1 MAVVLN
7 DLLSELALGRPAEL
21 DQSEQALRLQM
32 QSEQLAKGAEDA
44 RLAQLSSLRGMG
56 GSILG
61 GMRGTYQSGS
71 AGDAADMILRG
82 IQNQDA
88 ATEQYGRD
96 QLARV
101 QQEQQALAE
110 GGPGG
115 AEQAW
120 DNGRIMDYIAQTTGG
135 ALASIGPQLGA
146 AVLTRG
152 AARPFGSAVANRAST
167 LAGMASGYEMNRDEI
182 AGNMLSDPAA
192 WERAQQDPRMAQNM
206 LGQGALA
213 SSALDIGPGLIASQ
227 FGKRLGVRA
236 AKDTMGA
243 VPSVLAG
250 SAVEGLTEGVQGIA
264 GRASSDRIAGAD
276 LETALRDNAY
286 LSPDDVIGGM
296 LGGGAVSGG
305 GQAMV
310 SGINAAQGLVE
321 DTAVKATEATK
332 GFLNNNPTL
341 KAGIQAAWDAAVA
354 SPNVTRIMLEDG
366 AAKTNVLLKQY
377 GMPEITPES
386 FGEISAMA
394 KAARQAQN
402 MDDFLS
408 IISRPDSGVNH
419 SASEQMGQEYIARQT
434 VNMSPEDR
442 TKFMSAPKL
451 ASRIGTTLSLARS
464 LAARAV
470 LTEDAESLALAKQAL
485 NGEVSLI
492 DGSPESR
499 TLVTEIRTRAL
510 SHLVR
515 AATDSVAS
523 GFNASLNTLVNVM
536 SNVYDGAVN
545 TGDSILAAGVKPR
558 TMNIQGMSNEA
569 KMKVA
574 NAMVQRLPSN
584 SSVMK
589 TAMQQADFVN
599 KVPALLAAY
608 ARSENPQAVAAVND
622 FLDKA
627 YGTGKTGAEHKKAV
641 FKIFDA
647 AIGAKNSIARP
658 YVDQVKGIQSAVGD
672 VEKSTAEKGM
682 SFLEYA
688 MSDEARAKLLQ
699 TPNAVRGV
707 ARVLDNLIAAMNK
720 HAANGKDVDLNKAS
734 GRLRNLQELFEGGKS
749 GLDSVIEYY
758 NPGFNRTALS
768 EYTQERDE
776 SDAVLQEKSAR
787 DYTTPSDEIEYDP
800 NESYRKPEEDV
811 RKYILVGVDG
821 NPMFAF
827 HPAGGT
833 QDRYTRKA
841 LKAGGNFIRGSEYI
855 RTLQAEGVSRQK
867 SAGSK
872 EQERSSD
879 EGYVLKHLKAQILE
893 GINSKL
899 KTSSTVYDEVVKRAV
914 SKMSDTAEATG
925 TQALAQMKDND
936 PKKLLSLADDRAG
949 FFEKSKKA
957 KDAINLDMEFLP
969 ELLDSPEQLDKVRPS
984 DASRALRTAIIN
996 KALATDSDTK
1006 KQTAAQL
1013 KNMRKVVEAT
1023 GYADYIYGALYGQA
1037 LKSEG
1042 AKKDKGGEYT
1052 LKDMEADI
1060 KGLLTRYNLIEA
1072 ALAGYEAGD
1081 PDYASGLRVTVAN
1094 TNPSQAQNIDY
1105 ATDEDLEEYER
1116 FNNSAPGAKFKINFK
1131 SGGDRVISARSIMRS
1146 RKHSVKATKTDRF
1159 SHRLLN
1165 VLGDIL
1171 ARRDVVGIEISAQKK
1186 AGDKVEYTPL
1196 TFTDGARMPLDVDEN
1211 AWLLEPNPYTGDPAL
1226 TFGKLFGVDPQ
1237 TDEEI
1242 EKSEK
1247 RKRAR
1252 EERGTYDKVTRKAK
1266 AEASRAN
1273 KKQVDEAEAAV
1284 DDHVF
1289 DVVFKGESFP
1299 IKVDTGGKIP
1309 KLDEADDVNYE
1320 RATNDAEFE
1329 NSPERLAGKL
1339 KTADQ
1344 LWTIVNNLDTGE
1356 IRKHLQGVL
1365 DKYPSKEQVLAR
1377 VRKQLDVSGV
1387 ATGEAKQTLS
1397 REQVLSAIRKS
1408 LSRDM
1413 SPSER
1418 EQAIKNAGVR
1428 YDQMRRTE
1436 KRATTQAERDRAIKA
1451 AAAKYDRDYNTLQY
1465 TLKSEE
1471 GFNSAVV
1478 RAVKNITNTAF
1489 GLLGSVDAAYA
1500 KQAGKEAIIRDSIGA
1515 NQEREDMVSNA
1526 YYDGKT
1532 FNFADFL
1539 AADEATSA
1547 KRGGKFRKQVKQNR
1561 AVYQRA
1567 MELMQVYGDPKR
1579 LSMYKALQDAMG
1591 DQSAS
1596 ASASEKTD
1604 PGVGAT
1610 GFGGQKRVYKAIPF
1624 QVGHPARRFSKDVRL
1639 ERNAEAFGRTGA
1651 PVQKRDPTGRI
1662 NGPERR
1668 EMKLIKQQGEPKDAT
1683 MVEQTHK
1690 FAVKIDEGNH
1700 AAIGDLSKTGTHAR
1714 VIQQARKDYA
1724 SAVAAL
1730 NAAANAP
1737 EDTGVDGSAVAA
1749 RAARMKS
1756 AAEARTILI
1765 DSVAKITEQVKAL
1778 DVPPGGRKKYTVED
1792 FLSLARAEDAGTG
1805 LDEAYA
1811 ASESKMKPSRAPR
1824 NQAEK
1829 DKQKADTV
1837 TFGDTAEVDQGPSN
1851 ALVFALTKMQPLLRR
1866 VSVKMGDRP
1875 TGILDS
1881 LVDVDYSNKQ
1891 SAYETFLA
1899 GLKDMPEKQIKSELF
1914 RKQRLLDSSKR
1925 EDLRSVLTAEIA
1937 AANAELAARKDGT
1950 TTPEYAKPFSKD
1962 DYIKTELTKLSRE
1975 NVRELLEQA
1984 PLTQGKG
1991 DAAVKIATQKK
2002 EAQREYLDGLNSIND
2017 IGSRGAT
2024 DGETVTRAVE
2034 MAIKLDRRDI
2044 LRLITRKLSPA
2055 FGLDVE
2061 GDDDTS
2067 VLRSK
2072 KGREIAGDYA
2082 EDMADL
2088 QQKLREAKRSLS
2100 TTNTP
2105 ATRGAVRNAETAIER
2120 LQAKIDKAV
2129 DAGTKRLQ
2137 VSTNVAGVADKAAGR
2152 LKGIRQV
2159 SQTLKGPA
2167 KGLPQKK
2174 EAANLPGTPW
2184 AQVEQ
2189 AIQQA
2194 AEAQPAKEATAPID
2208 KTALPAGFV
2217 VDAKGE
2223 VLYGGSTKKQWEKNL
2238 AFAEKKL
2245 ASPDPGAYA
2254 ATNKKQA
2261 EEALAAFAALENRA
2275 VKKSLAPAGNTVGG
2289 FTPDEISN
2297 ETQELLDQLI
2307 ALRGDRI
2314 KLSHAET
2321 VTMLGGSGEFKITDL
2336 GRIVRIAIDAMN
2348 PSLTIRHE
2356 ALHDLWATLSKS
2368 PKIRRLK
2375 RRVERYANTP
2385 MVMQRV
2391 VHSLAKMEAEPETA
2405 EYAAA
2410 IKKYATA
2417 IHNDPEEG
2425 VAYLF
2430 QQYTMDPEIQRLVQG
2445 HFDTPTTLLGK
2456 MVQPFIK
2463 AGSAISKFLRDIA
2476 GIVTEDEQVDRLL
2489 AGLWGGKFADV
2500 DLQDNA
2506 FLREA
2511 GQTFGDKLENALGPV
2526 YIGASRI
2533 INSGLDRVSDM
2544 GIPALTQVVEQ
2555 IRIPTGDA
2563 RGGADF
2569 VSERQYYQNT
2579 FLSMFNKVL
2588 GSIPKERREDVLHI
2602 LQSRAPSTD
2611 GHVALVRIVFQ
2622 NLRDA
2627 ALQTGVDLGKVE
2639 DYFPT
2644 TWDTKTI
2651 EEDRAAFSALLQKH
2665 GDMSAAEAEHVISG
2679 MVMNGGGSDLAENE
2693 NHYNYVAPMGA
2704 MRARKLKFINSA
2716 NAGEFAKFQ
2725 VKDVDYIVEKYVAEL
2740 AHRMSFAQHFG
2751 DTGEKLEKAFEKAKE
2766 QGATDTEL
2774 EEAKKAVQGALG
2786 VLPTSNMT
2794 EGVRTGIAW
2803 TITALNTALLPLSLF
2818 SQFMDPLIVAAR
2830 SGDIRD
2836 AGRAYMQA
2844 LRGLR
2849 KTIMRDKGK
2858 NEIEEI
2864 ADMLGVIETDLANQA
2879 LGHIVRTPQGGLRM
2893 INRGFFKLNGMQ
2905 GFNNAMRIT
2914 ATGAGMRY
2922 IRKAVESNNYDD
2934 LAELGLRPE
2943 SITRTADGALDFRT
2957 NLAMKKALSRYV
2969 ESSVVR
2975 PDNAHQAAWMNDPA
2989 FALLAHMRRFT
3000 YAFSQ
3005 TALRRAWTNVGKGDM
3020 KPMAFLLAGI
3030 PVMIAVDMAKWAL
3043 TGAGPQTASWGV
3055 MDYLKH
3061 GVNRTGMLGQTSSYI
3076 SLVPGGGLF
3085 AHQIEPGPG
3094 LDLGN
3099 KLLSGDLKGSLDMT
3113 LIGHRQLT

>member
-1 MAVVLN
+1 
-7 DLLSELALGRPAEL
+7 
-21 DQSEQALRLQM
+21 
-32 QSEQLAKGAEDA
+32 
-44 RLAQLSSLRGMG
+44 
-56 GSILG
+56 
-61 GMRGTYQSGS
+61 
-71 AGDAADMILRG
+71 
-82 IQNQDA
+82 
-88 ATEQYGRD
+88 
-96 QLARV
+96 
-101 QQEQQALAE
+101 
-110 GGPGG
+110 
-115 AEQAW
+115 
-120 DNGRIMDYIAQTTGG
+120 
-135 ALASIGPQLGA
+135 
-146 AVLTRG
+146 
-152 AARPFGSAVANRAST
+152 
-167 LAGMASGYEMNRDEI
+167 
-182 AGNMLSDPAA
+182 
-192 WERAQQDPRMAQNM
+192 
-206 LGQGALA
+206 
-213 SSALDIGPGLIASQ
+213 
-227 FGKRLGVRA
+227 
-236 AKDTMGA
+236 
-243 VPSVLAG
+243 
-250 SAVEGLTEGVQGIA
+250 
-264 GRASSDRIAGAD
+264 
-276 LETALRDNAY
+276 
-286 LSPDDVIGGM
+286 
-296 LGGGAVSGG
+296 
-305 GQAMV
+305 
-310 SGINAAQGLVE
+310 
-321 DTAVKATEATK
+321 
-332 GFLNNNPTL
+332 
-341 KAGIQAAWDAAVA
+341 
-354 SPNVTRIMLEDG
+354 
-366 AAKTNVLLKQY
+366 
-377 GMPEITPES
+377 
-386 FGEISAMA
+386 
-394 KAARQAQN
+394 
-402 MDDFLS
+402 
-408 IISRPDSGVNH
+408 
-419 SASEQMGQEYIARQT
+419 
-434 VNMSPEDR
+434 
-442 TKFMSAPKL
+442 
-451 ASRIGTTLSLARS
+451 
-464 LAARAV
+464 
-470 LTEDAESLALAKQAL
+470 
-485 NGEVSLI
+485 
-492 DGSPESR
+492 
-499 TLVTEIRTRAL
+499 
-510 SHLVR
+510 
-515 AATDSVAS
+515 
-523 GFNASLNTLVNVM
+523 
-536 SNVYDGAVN
+536 
-545 TGDSILAAGVKPR
+545 
-558 TMNIQGMSNEA
+558 
-569 KMKVA
+569 
-574 NAMVQRLPSN
+574 
-584 SSVMK
+584 
-589 TAMQQADFVN
+589 
-599 KVPALLAAY
+599 
-608 ARSENPQAVAAVND
+608 
-622 FLDKA
+622 
-627 YGTGKTGAEHKKAV
+627 
-641 FKIFDA
+641 
-647 AIGAKNSIARP
+647 
-658 YVDQVKGIQSAVGD
+658 
-672 VEKSTAEKGM
+672 
-682 SFLEYA
+682 
-688 MSDEARAKLLQ
+688 
-699 TPNAVRGV
+699 
-707 ARVLDNLIAAMNK
+707 
-720 HAANGKDVDLNKAS
+720 
-734 GRLRNLQELFEGGKS
+734 
-749 GLDSVIEYY
+749 
-758 NPGFNRTALS
+758 
-768 EYTQERDE
+768 
-776 SDAVLQEKSAR
+776 
-787 DYTTPSDEIEYDP
+787 
-800 NESYRKPEEDV
+800 
-811 RKYILVGVDG
+811 
-821 NPMFAF
+821 
-827 HPAGGT
+827 
-833 QDRYTRKA
+833 
-841 LKAGGNFIRGSEYI
+841 
-855 RTLQAEGVSRQK
+855 
-867 SAGSK
+867 
-872 EQERSSD
+872 
-879 EGYVLKHLKAQILE
+879 
-893 GINSKL
+893 
-899 KTSSTVYDEVVKRAV
+899 
-914 SKMSDTAEATG
+914 
-925 TQALAQMKDND
+925 
-936 PKKLLSLADDRAG
+936 
-949 FFEKSKKA
+949 
-957 KDAINLDMEFLP
+957 
-969 ELLDSPEQLDKVRPS
+969 
-984 DASRALRTAIIN
+984 
-996 KALATDSDTK
+996 
-1006 KQTAAQL
+1006 
-1013 KNMRKVVEAT
+1013 
-1023 GYADYIYGALYGQA
+1023 
-1037 LKSEG
+1037 
-1042 AKKDKGGEYT
+1042 
-1052 LKDMEADI
+1052 
-1060 KGLLTRYNLIEA
+1060 
-1072 ALAGYEAGD
+1072 
-1081 PDYASGLRVTVAN
+1081 
-1094 TNPSQAQNIDY
+1094 
-1105 ATDEDLEEYER
+1105 
-1116 FNNSAPGAKFKINFK
+1116 
-1131 SGGDRVISARSIMRS
+1131 
-1146 RKHSVKATKTDRF
+1146 
-1159 SHRLLN
+1159 
-1165 VLGDIL
+1165 
-1171 ARRDVVGIEISAQKK
+1171 
-1186 AGDKVEYTPL
+1186 
-1196 TFTDGARMPLDVDEN
+1196 
-1211 AWLLEPNPYTGDPAL
+1211 
-1226 TFGKLFGVDPQ
+1226 
-1237 TDEEI
+1237 
-1242 EKSEK
+1242 
-1247 RKRAR
+1247 
-1252 EERGTYDKVTRKAK
+1252 
-1266 AEASRAN
+1266 
-1273 KKQVDEAEAAV
+1273 
-1284 DDHVF
+1284 
-1289 DVVFKGESFP
+1289 
-1299 IKVDTGGKIP
+1299 
-1309 KLDEADDVNYE
+1309 
-1320 RATNDAEFE
+1320 
-1329 NSPERLAGKL
+1329 
-1339 KTADQ
+1339 
-1344 LWTIVNNLDTGE
+1344 
-1356 IRKHLQGVL
+1356 
-1365 DKYPSKEQVLAR
+1365 
-1377 VRKQLDVSGV
+1377 
-1387 ATGEAKQTLS
+1387 
-1397 REQVLSAIRKS
+1397 
-1408 LSRDM
+1408 
-1413 SPSER
+1413 
-1418 EQAIKNAGVR
+1418 
-1428 YDQMRRTE
+1428 
-1436 KRATTQAERDRAIKA
+1436 
-1451 AAAKYDRDYNTLQY
+1451 
-1465 TLKSEE
+1465 
-1471 GFNSAVV
+1471 
-1478 RAVKNITNTAF
+1478 
-1489 GLLGSVDAAYA
+1489 
-1500 KQAGKEAIIRDSIGA
+1500 
-1515 NQEREDMVSNA
+1515 
-1526 YYDGKT
+1526 
-1532 FNFADFL
+1532 
-1539 AADEATSA
+1539 
-1547 KRGGKFRKQVKQNR
+1547 
-1561 AVYQRA
+1561 
-1567 MELMQVYGDPKR
+1567 
-1579 LSMYKALQDAMG
+1579 
-1591 DQSAS
+1591 
-1596 ASASEKTD
+1596 
-1604 PGVGAT
+1604 
-1610 GFGGQKRVYKAIPF
+1610 
-1624 QVGHPARRFSKDVRL
+1624 
-1639 ERNAEAFGRTGA
+1639 
-1651 PVQKRDPTGRI
+1651 
-1662 NGPERR
+1662 
-1668 EMKLIKQQGEPKDAT
+1668 
-1683 MVEQTHK
+1683 
-1690 FAVKIDEGNH
+1690 
-1700 AAIGDLSKTGTHAR
+1700 
-1714 VIQQARKDYA
+1714 
-1724 SAVAAL
+1724 
-1730 NAAANAP
+1730 
-1737 EDTGVDGSAVAA
+1737 
-1749 RAARMKS
+1749 
-1756 AAEARTILI
+1756 
-1765 DSVAKITEQVKAL
+1765 
-1778 DVPPGGRKKYTVED
+1778 
-1792 FLSLARAEDAGTG
+1792 
-1805 LDEAYA
+1805 
-1811 ASESKMKPSRAPR
+1811 
-1824 NQAEK
+1824 
-1829 DKQKADTV
+1829 
-1837 TFGDTAEVDQGPSN
+1837 
-1851 ALVFALTKMQPLLRR
+1851 MQPLLRR

-1914 RKQRLLDSSKR
+1914 LKQRLLDSSKR
-1925 EDLRSVLTAEIA
+1925 EDLRSVRTAEIA

-2217 VDAKGE
+2217 ADAKGE

-2314 KLSHAET
+2314 KLSYAET
-2321 VTMLGGSGEFKITDL
+2321 VTMLGGSGEFEITAL

-2375 RRVERYANTP
+2375 RRVERYANIP

-2588 GSIPKERREDVLHI
+2588 GSIPKERREDVLHT

-2611 GHVALVRIVFQ
+2611 GHVALVRSVFQ
-2622 NLRDA
+2622 NLRNA

-2704 MRARKLKFINSA
+2704 MRARKLKFINST

-2786 VLPTSNMT
+2786 VLPSNMT

-2849 KTIMRDKGK
+2849 KTIMRDKSK

-2893 INRGFFKLNGMQ
+2893 INRGFFKWNGMQ

-2975 PDNAHQAAWMNDPA
+2975 PDNVHQAAWMNDPA

-3043 TGAGPQTASWGV
+3043 TGTGPQTASWGV
-3055 MDYLKH
+3055 MDHLKH